1 MPEVA
6 PNPLAPL
13 VAQLSKEAALA
24 APAQALQHPSRGPRE
39 FVAALEKEEHHV
51 DALKF
56 LAHLLPRR
64 EAVWWAWMCA
74 HKEAG
79 DHAPP
84 RERAALEA
92 TERWIAEPTDD
103 HRRAAMRAAED
114 ATFETPAG
122 CAALAVFLSG
132 GSLAPPGVAETL
144 PSRFAAAKAV
154 FGSLVFSAVC
164 REPES
169 APQRYR
175 RFLSYGVELADR
187 IRLWEGLQ
195 RSV

>member
-1 MPEVA
+1 MPDAA

-13 VAQLSKEAALA
+13 VAQLAEEAALEP
-24 APAQALQHPSRGPRE
+24 PAQALQDASRGPRE
-39 FVAALEKEEHHV
+39 FVAALQAGEHHV
-51 DALKF
+51 EALKF

-74 HKEAG
+74 RKEG
-79 DHAPP
+79 GESVPP
-84 RERAALEA
+84 VEREALEA
-92 TERWIAEPTDD
+92 TERWIGEPTDE
-103 HRRAAMRAAED
+103 HRRAAMRAAEA
-114 ATFETPAG
+114 ATFGTPAG
-122 CAALAVFLSG
+122 CAARAVFLSG
-132 GSLAPPGVAETL
+132 GSLAPPGVAETP

-154 FGSLVFSAVC
+154 FGSLVFSAVSSD
-164 REPES
+164 PES

-175 RFLSYGVELADR
+175 RFLAYGLELADR